1 MTALEGAT
9 VRCST
14 LVDGTLRLLIDFEP
28 KNAQAAFTLFGSPG
42 RGVAVAALHDGRA
55 ALLAP
60 PAPPPPTEAPKP
72 ARRPASAR
80 RLPNAEAQAA
90 AAERWHAIGPL
101 CQAAIVFGKT
111 PEFMHWIKADSPKA
125 AEARIKALCH
135 IESRKELDDNP
146 EAGETFKRVVLWPY
160 QKHMQAR
167 GL

>member
-1 MTALEGAT
+1 MSAIEGST

-14 LVDGTLRLLIDFEP
+14 LVDGTLRLVLDFEP
-28 KNAQAAFTLFGSPG
+28 KDAQAAFTLFGAPG

-55 ALLAP
+55 KLLAP
-60 PAPPPPTEAPKP
+60 PAPQPTAEAPKP
-72 ARRPASAR
+72 ARTR

-111 PEFMHWIKADSPKA
+111 PEFMLWINADSPKA
-125 AEARIKALCH
+125 AEERIKELCH
-135 IESRKELDDNP
+135 IESRKELDENP

-160 QKHMQAR
+160 QKHIQAR
-167 GL
+167 GAHV